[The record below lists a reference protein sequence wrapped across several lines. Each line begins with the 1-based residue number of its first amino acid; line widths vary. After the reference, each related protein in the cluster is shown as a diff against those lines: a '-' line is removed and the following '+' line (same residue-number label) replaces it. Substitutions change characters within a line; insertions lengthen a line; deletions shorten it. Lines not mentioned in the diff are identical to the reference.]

1 MFSKGGGPPPLPF
14 CHLCN
19 RQFGTSSLPI
29 HVKACTER
37 WEREHG
43 RPAPQPV
50 VDMPSNAKPG
60 SREWRE
66 FNEAAQAKFNS
77 DTLQPCPHCG
87 RTFLP
92 DRLQVHLRSCGQG
105 HFANGHKPRSSLAG
119 GEEERQQPSPEGKLG
134 LSARQR
140 RDAPPPPSKPLK
152 RDEDGGGGGGAASDR
167 SSSAGRQRSASAGRQ
182 RVVPGGPPRLP
193 SCHLCGR
200 QFGTSSLAIHV
211 KACREKWEREHPGQ
225 KAPESAVPMPDG
237 LAPGSKEWA
246 AYNAAS
252 WEQFQTDTLVPCPHC
267 GRTFLP
273 DRLPVHLRSC
283 GKGHFA
289 DGHKPPPSR
298 GCAATDDDDAS
309 TQPHI
314 AFPSPKQSAAAC
326 KLGALARMHSSSSVG
341 RAEAEAFFEQ
351 GQGCPRLPLSARD
364 GL

>member
-1 MFSKGGGPPPLPF
+1 
-14 CHLCN
+14 
-19 RQFGTSSLPI
+19 
-29 HVKACTER
+29 
-37 WEREHG
+37 
-43 RPAPQPV
+43 
-50 VDMPSNAKPG
+50 
-60 SREWRE
+60 
-66 FNEAAQAKFNS
+66 
-77 DTLQPCPHCG
+77 
-87 RTFLP
+87 
-92 DRLQVHLRSCGQG
+92 
-105 HFANGHKPRSSLAG
+105 
-119 GEEERQQPSPEGKLG
+119 
-134 LSARQR
+134 
-140 RDAPPPPSKPLK
+140 
-152 RDEDGGGGGGAASDR
+152 
-167 SSSAGRQRSASAGRQ
+167 
-182 RVVPGGPPRLP
+182 
-193 SCHLCGR
+193 
-200 QFGTSSLAIHV
+200 
-211 KACREKWEREHPGQ
+211 
-225 KAPESAVPMPDG
+225 MPDG

-351 GQGCPRLPLSARD
+351 GQGCP
-364 GL
+364 